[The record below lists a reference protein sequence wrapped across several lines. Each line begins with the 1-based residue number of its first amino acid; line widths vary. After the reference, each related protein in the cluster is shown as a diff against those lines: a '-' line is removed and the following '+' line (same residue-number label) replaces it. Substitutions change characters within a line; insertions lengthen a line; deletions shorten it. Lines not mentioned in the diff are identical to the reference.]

1 MSFLERIRPLKVEE
15 AKRLN
20 ADFSRTPPRRPSHM
34 PLRDFKAAISG
45 GGKLIAE
52 VKYKSPSHSEFRQDL
67 PPGRLA
73 ASYQRHGAAALS
85 IVTDEANFGTSLADI
100 ASLHEASDLP
110 VIAKDFIIDPVQI
123 KAAWAAGADAVL
135 LIVRMLDAYTLQSLM
150 NEVRSHGLSSLV
162 ECHDAKEIDL
172 ALTAGADLVGI
183 NNRNLETLTTDI
195 EHGGRLLPLIPPGI
209 VRVSESGLNT
219 RADILR
225 MTELGAD
232 AFLVGHALLMSR
244 DPGRK
249 VAELCGNISETGTR
263 VKICGIT
270 SPEDAQAVAESGA
283 DILGVIFAESPRRID
298 TECAVAIRQSVPNV
312 RLCGVF
318 MDQDLQV
325 VAREALVCELDL
337 IQLHGAES
345 PAYCRQLTA
354 LTGLPLIKALR
365 PGEVTAEKLEG
376 YEGVAYF
383 MVDLPKDD
391 PGMTDA
397 VELADAYALLSQSG
411 REVFLAGAL
420 TPGNVARIIAAS
432 APFGVDVCSGVE
444 KEKGVKDHEKVK
456 AFVKESRP

>member
-15 AKRLN
+15 SKRLK
-20 ADFSRTPPRRPSHM
+20 AAFSRTPARRPNHL

-52 VKYKSPSHSEFRQDL
+52 VKYKSPSHPGFRQER

-73 ASYQRHGAAALS
+73 VSYQRHGAAALS
-85 IVTDEANFGTSLADI
+85 IVTDEAHFGTSLADI

-135 LIVRMLDAYTLQSLM
+135 LIVRMLDIYSLQSMM

-162 ECHDAKEIDL
+162 ECHDATEIDM
-172 ALTAGADLVGI
+172 ALTAGADLVGV

-195 EHGGRLLPLIPPGI
+195 ENGGRLLPLVPNDV
-209 VRVSESGLNT
+209 VRVSESGLNM

-249 VAELCGNISETGTR
+249 VAELCGRIGEAGPR

-270 SPEDAQAVAESGA
+270 NPEDAKAVAESGA

-298 TECAVAIRQSVPNV
+298 TEGAIAIRNSVPNA

-318 MDQDLQV
+318 MDQDLQE
-325 VAREALVCELDL
+325 VAREALACGLDL
-337 IQLHGAES
+337 IQLHGAEQ

-365 PGEVTAEKLEG
+365 PGEVSVETVEG

-383 MVDLPKDD
+383 MIDLPKDD
-391 PGMTDA
+391 PGMADA
-397 VELADAYALLSQSG
+397 VELADAYALLSQTN
-411 REVFLAGAL
+411 REVWLAGAL
-420 TPGNVARIIAAS
+420 TPGNVARVIDKS

-456 AFVKESRP
+456 AFLKESRP